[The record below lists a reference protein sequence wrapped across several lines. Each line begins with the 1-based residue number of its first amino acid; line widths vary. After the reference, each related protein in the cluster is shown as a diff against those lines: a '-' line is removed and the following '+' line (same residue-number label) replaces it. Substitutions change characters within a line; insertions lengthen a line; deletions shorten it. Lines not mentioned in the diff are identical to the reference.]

1 MSLSLNG
8 FKASTRD
15 AKKKI
20 KKLTGKISFD
30 WLFDKR
36 VLVILSVVISVVFW
50 FYITLNVSPNETKTF
65 ADVPV
70 TIDNS
75 AIEAKGLE
83 LLDIIDTSVLGDK
96 TYTVPVEVEGNRYS
110 LTQIDKEDISVVA
123 QLTNVIENQPNN
135 YTLTLKVTCTNSL
148 YNVTVKSTVESI
160 TVKLDVMTEK
170 SYTIKTKTNS
180 TATTENES
188 YSMESP
194 GTYIGNEKISEVK
207 ITGPQAV
214 MNRISKVEVFAEG
227 AQNLTQTTD
236 FNDGSFML
244 YDENSVRISGSD
256 LDYVTVTAVE
266 EQYENVPIS
275 TAAVTVRVPLRINA
289 TAKLSVLF
297 DESKVGSGFNWNK
310 LKRHITVT
318 PSSEF
323 GIKYSP
329 DIDREDAANDIV
341 NSLEQKT
348 GRIDLSSI
356 TPENNVYRETITLPL
371 GVELTG
377 GLSGNQLE
385 VEVKFDLGGYISK
398 TMKIEVGSKNFRY
411 DSESTD
417 MVITPSGT
425 ITVTFVG
432 PKAEIAKLNEENI
445 SDKVTIV
452 ADTSNVTAS
461 GTVSLPVNV
470 HIKGTTGCWAVGTD
484 EALSLS
490 VTATEPDGE

>member
-8 FKASTRD
+8 FKTSIKG
-15 AKKKI
+15 AKKKA
-20 KKLTGKISFD
+20 KKVTGKISVD

-36 VLVILSVVISVVFW
+36 VLVILSVTISVVFW
-50 FYITLNVSPNETKTF
+50 FYITLNVSPNEKKTF

-70 TIDNS
+70 TIDTG
-75 AIEAKGLE
+75 AIESKGLE
-83 LLDIIDTSVLGDK
+83 LLDIMDTQLLGDK

-148 YNVTVKSTVESI
+148 YNVTARSTVESI

-170 SYTIKTKTNS
+170 VYTIKTKTNS

-188 YSMESP
+188 YTMESP
-194 GTYIGNEKISEVK
+194 STYIGNEKISEVK
-207 ITGPQAV
+207 INGPQTV
-214 MNRISKVEVFAEG
+214 INKISRVEVFAEG

-236 FNDGSFML
+236 FNDGSFIL
-244 YDENSVRISGSD
+244 YNEDNVRISGSD
-256 LDYVTVTAVE
+256 LDYVTVTAIE

-275 TAAVTVRVPLRINA
+275 SAAVTVKVPLRINA
-289 TAKLSVLF
+289 TAKLTVLF
-297 DESKVGSGFNWNK
+297 DESKVGSSFNWNK
-310 LKRHITVT
+310 LRRHITVT
-318 PSSEF
+318 PSTEF
-323 GIKYSP
+323 GIKYPP

-356 TPENNVYRETITLPL
+356 TPENNVYSETITLPL

-377 GLSGNQLE
+377 GFSGNQLE
-385 VEVKFDLGGYISK
+385 VKVKFDLSGYTSK
-398 TMKIEVGSKNFRY
+398 TLKIEVWNKNFSY

-417 MVITPSGT
+417 MIITPSGT
-425 ITVTFVG
+425 INVTFVG

-445 SDKVTIV
+445 SDKVIIV
-452 ADTSNVTAS
+452 ADASNVTAA

-470 HIKGTTGCWAVGTD
+470 HIKGTTGCWATGTD

-490 VTATEPDGE
+490 VTAVEPNGE